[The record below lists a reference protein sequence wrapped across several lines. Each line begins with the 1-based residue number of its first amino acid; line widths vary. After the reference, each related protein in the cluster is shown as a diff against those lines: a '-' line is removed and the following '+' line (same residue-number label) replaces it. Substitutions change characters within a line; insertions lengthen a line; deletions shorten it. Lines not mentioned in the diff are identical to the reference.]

1 MLHTIKKLS
10 LFAMFAVVAMAFA
23 ACSSDDDQPAI
34 LQQLLGSWKPI
45 SNCSSCGQS
54 RVYETWYK
62 DLTWDKHETIDGK
75 DQRIRKGAF
84 SITEDRIHLRNTCP
98 KGYDVI
104 EIDYKFEIKDNVLT
118 LTNLKTKATTRY
130 KRRN

>member
-34 LQQLLGSWKPI
+34 LQQLLGSWRPI

-98 KGYDVI
+98 KGHDVI

-118 LTNLKTKATTRY
+118 LTNLKTTTRY

>member
-1 MLHTIKKLS
+1 
-10 LFAMFAVVAMAFA
+10 MFAVVAMAFA

-34 LQQLLGSWKPI
+34 LQQLLGSWRPI

-75 DQRIRKGAF
+75 DQRIRKGALV
-84 SITEDRIHLRNTCP
+84 SP
-98 KGYDVI
+98 KIAYICATLVP
-104 EIDYKFEIKDNVLT
+104 KDT
-118 LTNLKTKATTRY
+118 M
-130 KRRN
+130 